1 MNNYKKLSKIIPSS
15 QHKKL
20 ALLVFLLFVG
30 MAFEVLGI
38 GVLLP
43 ILTAILNPE
52 ILLTNDIS
60 KSILDFLKI
69 TDKEQIIKIALA
81 SLLIIYFFKSAFLIF
96 LSHFQNRFISNLSAF
111 LSNKLFTNYLNQG
124 YKFHVDRNS
133 SDLIKNFQVEITY
146 FTNFLVSTISLL
158 TEATLAFSVIIT
170 LFFIEP
176 LGTLVVML
184 FFGLSSLL
192 FYQFTKKRTT
202 QWGKIREEIDR
213 KISKTVLETLTGIKE
228 VILLGKQY
236 FFQEKL
242 EQNNSIKASM
252 STKAL
257 TLRQI
262 PRYYLEL
269 LSVFSLIF
277 FIFIM
282 LAQNKNIDNVIVTLG
297 VFVAATFRI
306 LPSINRILGSL
317 QNIKFYKSSI
327 DLLYE
332 EFDVVIYENKLSG
345 HDSKRT
351 KLNKYIKV
359 NDVSFSYEGIDKIIL
374 NQVSLKLEAGST
386 TGIIG
391 VSGSGKSTLINI
403 IVGLFHP
410 SSGEI
415 LIDEK
420 FNIQSDIC
428 SWQKAIGYVSQD
440 VFLSDESIIMNIA
453 FGTNQ
458 EKIDVELID
467 KVLKQAQLTELIESL
482 PKGYHTKVGERGV
495 QLSGGQRQRIGI
507 ARALYRQ
514 PDILILDEA
523 TSALDIKTEQDI
535 MTSIDS
541 LKGQLTIIIVTHRL
555 ITLKN
560 CDDIYSL
567 KEGKLSKEKNL
578 IISEYVKP

>member
-1 MNNYKKLSKIIPSS
+1 MNNYKKLRKLIPSS

-60 KSILDFLKI
+60 TSILDFLKI

-146 FTNFLVSTISLL
+146 FSNFLVSTISLL

-345 HDSKRT
+345 HNRKRT

-374 NQVSLKLEAGST
+374 DQVSFKLEAGST

-410 SSGEI
+410 TSGEI
-415 LIDEK
+415 LIDEE
-420 FNIQSDIC
+420 FNIHSDIC
-428 SWQKAIGYVSQD
+428 SWQEAIGYVSQD
-440 VFLSDESIIMNIA
+440 VFLSDESIIMNVA

-482 PKGYHTKVGERGV
+482 PQGYHTKVGERGV

-514 PDILILDEA
+514 PDVLILDEA

-567 KEGKLSKEKNL
+567 KEGKLNKEKNL

>member
-1 MNNYKKLSKIIPSS
+1 MNNYKKLRKLIPSS

-52 ILLTNDIS
+52 ILLTSDIS

-146 FTNFLVSTISLL
+146 FSNFLVSTISLL

-236 FFQEKL
+236 FFQQKL
-242 EQNNSIKASM
+242 KQNNSIKASM

-282 LAQNKNIDNVIVTLG
+282 LAQNKNIENVMVTLG

-327 DLLYE
+327 DLLYK

-345 HDSKRT
+345 HNSKRT

-374 NQVSLKLEAGST
+374 DQVSFKLEAGST

-410 SSGEI
+410 TSGEI
-415 LIDEK
+415 LIDEE
-420 FNIQSDIC
+420 FNIHSDIC
-428 SWQKAIGYVSQD
+428 SWQEAIGYVSQD
-440 VFLSDESIIMNIA
+440 VFLSDESIIMNVA

-482 PKGYHTKVGERGV
+482 PQGYHTKVGERGV

-514 PDILILDEA
+514 PDVLILDEA

-567 KEGKLSKEKNL
+567 KEGKLNKEKNL

>member
-1 MNNYKKLSKIIPSS
+1 MNNYKKLRKLIPSS

-52 ILLTNDIS
+52 ILLTSDIS

-146 FTNFLVSTISLL
+146 FSNFLVSTISLL

-327 DLLYE
+327 DLLYK
-332 EFDVVIYENKLSG
+332 EFDVVKYENKLSG
-345 HDSKRT
+345 HNSKRT

-374 NQVSLKLEAGST
+374 DQVSFKLEAGST

-410 SSGEI
+410 TSGEI
-415 LIDEK
+415 LIDEE
-420 FNIQSDIC
+420 FNIHSDIC
-428 SWQKAIGYVSQD
+428 SWQEAIGYVSQD
-440 VFLSDESIIMNIA
+440 VFLSDESIIMNVA

-482 PKGYHTKVGERGV
+482 PQGYHTKVGERGV

-514 PDILILDEA
+514 PDVLILDEA

-567 KEGKLSKEKNL
+567 KEGKLNKEKNL

>member
-1 MNNYKKLSKIIPSS
+1 MNNYKKLRKLIPSS

-60 KSILDFLKI
+60 TSILDFFKI

-146 FTNFLVSTISLL
+146 FSNFLVSTISLL

-176 LGTLVVML
+176 FGTLVVML

-327 DLLYE
+327 DLLYK
-332 EFDVVIYENKLSG
+332 EFDVVKYENKLSG
-345 HDSKRT
+345 HNSKRT

-374 NQVSLKLEAGST
+374 DQVSFKLEAGST

-410 SSGEI
+410 TSGEI
-415 LIDEK
+415 LIDEE
-420 FNIQSDIC
+420 FNIHSDIC
-428 SWQKAIGYVSQD
+428 SWQEAIGYVSQD
-440 VFLSDESIIMNIA
+440 VFLSDESIIMNVA

-482 PKGYHTKVGERGV
+482 PQGYHTKVGERGV

-514 PDILILDEA
+514 PDVLILDEA

-567 KEGKLSKEKNL
+567 KEGKLNKEKNL

>member
-1 MNNYKKLSKIIPSS
+1 MNNYKKLRKLIPSS

-52 ILLTNDIS
+52 ILLTSDIS

-146 FTNFLVSTISLL
+146 FSNFLVSTISLL

-345 HDSKRT
+345 HNRKRT
-351 KLNKYIKV
+351 KLNKYVKV

-374 NQVSLKLEAGST
+374 DQVSFKLEAGST

-410 SSGEI
+410 TSGEI
-415 LIDEK
+415 LIDEE
-420 FNIQSDIC
+420 FNIHSDIC
-428 SWQKAIGYVSQD
+428 SWQEAIGYVSQD
-440 VFLSDESIIMNIA
+440 VFLSDESIIMNVA

-482 PKGYHTKVGERGV
+482 PQGYHTKVGERGV

-514 PDILILDEA
+514 PDVLILDEA

-567 KEGKLSKEKNL
+567 KEGKLNKEKNL

>member
-1 MNNYKKLSKIIPSS
+1 MNNYKKLRKLIPSS

-60 KSILDFLKI
+60 TSILDFFKI

-146 FTNFLVSTISLL
+146 FSNFLVSTISLL

-176 LGTLVVML
+176 FGTLVVML

-282 LAQNKNIDNVIVTLG
+282 LAQNKNIENVMVTLG

-345 HDSKRT
+345 HNRKRT

-374 NQVSLKLEAGST
+374 DQVSFKLEAGST

-410 SSGEI
+410 TSGEI
-415 LIDEK
+415 LIDEE
-420 FNIQSDIC
+420 FNIHSDIC
-428 SWQKAIGYVSQD
+428 SWQEAIGYVSQD
-440 VFLSDESIIMNIA
+440 VFLSDESIIMNVA

-482 PKGYHTKVGERGV
+482 PQGYHTKVGERGV

-514 PDILILDEA
+514 PDVLILDEA

-567 KEGKLSKEKNL
+567 KEGKLNKEKNL

>member
-1 MNNYKKLSKIIPSS
+1 MNNYKKLRKLIPSS

-60 KSILDFLKI
+60 TSILDFFKI

-81 SLLIIYFFKSAFLIF
+81 SLLIIYIFKSAFLIF

-146 FTNFLVSTISLL
+146 FSNFLVSTISLL

-176 LGTLVVML
+176 FGTLVVML

-282 LAQNKNIDNVIVTLG
+282 LAQNKNIENVMVTLG

-317 QNIKFYKSSI
+317 QNIKFYKKSI
-327 DLLYE
+327 DLLYK

-345 HDSKRT
+345 HNRKRT

-374 NQVSLKLEAGST
+374 DQVSFKLEAGST

-410 SSGEI
+410 TSGEI
-415 LIDEK
+415 LIDEE
-420 FNIQSDIC
+420 FNIHSDIW
-428 SWQKAIGYVSQD
+428 SWQEAIGYISQD
-440 VFLSDESIIMNIA
+440 VFLSDESIIMNVA
-453 FGTNQ
+453 FGINQ

-482 PKGYHTKVGERGV
+482 PQGYHTKVGERGV

-514 PDILILDEA
+514 PDVLILDEA

-567 KEGKLSKEKNL
+567 KEGKLNKEKNL

>member
-1 MNNYKKLSKIIPSS
+1 MNNYKKLRKLIPSS

-60 KSILDFLKI
+60 TSILDFFKI

-81 SLLIIYFFKSAFLIF
+81 SLLIIYIFKSAFLIF

-146 FTNFLVSTISLL
+146 FSNFLVSTISLL

-176 LGTLVVML
+176 FGTLVVML

-282 LAQNKNIDNVIVTLG
+282 LAQNKNIENVMVTLG

-327 DLLYE
+327 DLLYK

-345 HDSKRT
+345 HNRKRT

-374 NQVSLKLEAGST
+374 DQVSFKLEAGST

-410 SSGEI
+410 TSGEI
-415 LIDEK
+415 LIDEE
-420 FNIQSDIC
+420 FNIHSDIW
-428 SWQKAIGYVSQD
+428 SWQEAIGYISQD
-440 VFLSDESIIMNIA
+440 VFLSDESIIMNVA
-453 FGTNQ
+453 FGINQ

-482 PKGYHTKVGERGV
+482 PQGYHTKVGERGV

-514 PDILILDEA
+514 PDVLILDEA

-567 KEGKLSKEKNL
+567 KEGKLNKEKNL

>member
-1 MNNYKKLSKIIPSS
+1 MNNYKKLRKLIPSS

-60 KSILDFLKI
+60 TSILDFFKI

-146 FTNFLVSTISLL
+146 FSNFLVSTISLL

-327 DLLYE
+327 DLLYK
-332 EFDVVIYENKLSG
+332 EFDVVKYENKLSG
-345 HDSKRT
+345 HNSKRT

-374 NQVSLKLEAGST
+374 DQVSFKLEAGST

-410 SSGEI
+410 TSGEI
-415 LIDEK
+415 LIDEE
-420 FNIQSDIC
+420 FNIHSDIC
-428 SWQKAIGYVSQD
+428 SWQEAIGYVSQD
-440 VFLSDESIIMNIA
+440 VFLSDESIIMNVA

-482 PKGYHTKVGERGV
+482 PQGYHTKVGERGV

-514 PDILILDEA
+514 PDVLILDEA

-567 KEGKLSKEKNL
+567 KEGKLNKEKNL

>member
-1 MNNYKKLSKIIPSS
+1 MNNYKKLRKLIPSS

-60 KSILDFLKI
+60 TSILDFLKI

-146 FTNFLVSTISLL
+146 FSNFLVSTISLL

-327 DLLYE
+327 DLLYK
-332 EFDVVIYENKLSG
+332 EFDVVKYENKLSG
-345 HDSKRT
+345 HNSKRT

-374 NQVSLKLEAGST
+374 DQVSFKLEAGST

-410 SSGEI
+410 TSGEI
-415 LIDEK
+415 LIDEE
-420 FNIQSDIC
+420 FNIHSDIC
-428 SWQKAIGYVSQD
+428 SWQEAIGYVSQD
-440 VFLSDESIIMNIA
+440 VFLSDESIIMNVA

-482 PKGYHTKVGERGV
+482 PQGYHTKVGERGV

-514 PDILILDEA
+514 PDVLILDEA

-567 KEGKLSKEKNL
+567 KEGKLNKEKNL